1 MNRNHLR
8 LVVPKKEFSSEKL
21 NFNNRIKKVIDT
33 FFCMFTTKEEK
44 IYILKDFL
52 IKIYRDYEISTG
64 HKDVPYYIKADL
76 KLSKIIQENKVDYYY
91 KLSKKFQKR

>member
-1 MNRNHLR
+1 MNKNHLR
-8 LVVPKKEFSSEKL
+8 LVVPKKEYSREKT
-21 NFNNRIKKVIDT
+21 NIHCIIKKIINT

-64 HKDVPYYIKADL
+64 YKDVPYYIKADL

-91 KLSKKFQKR
+91 KLSKKFQNR